1 MILPSLFSF
10 ITNVYAK
17 SNNIYIYSMCY
28 IYKLYVELYMTKQ
41 IYVLLAFISMCTMY
55 IYVHVYL

>member
-1 MILPSLFSF
+1 MCVQNQI
-10 ITNVYAK
+10 I
-17 SNNIYIYSMCY
+17 IYIYSMCY